1 MAIRKNTNPTPMQL
15 QPGLLDILVR
25 NGMQASIVWE
35 ANNRPQ
41 LVVRGHDSP
50 VLAYDLTDKQLKAL
64 TGWGTNYANKS
75 AYNTFADIV
84 AKDFDLPKNYVHARN
99 ANGRVAMGL
108 HGYRIGAGEY
118 GRPEV
123 LTPRQA
129 IQNGI
134 PLSPRIARPRG
145 IWGVITPFLGW
156 TTRQQD
162 GFHLRR
168 MGGQLVAPNGAPIVM
183 DRPDGRMKPGELQ
196 SGGYGFYY
204 KGQPSD
210 ARSVVQD
217 PLMELKEAFVPLN
230 EKVERPNV
238 PAKPYKELI
247 TSPVYF
253 SGEKFMECLD
263 SHGIVIDAKEK
274 TMTIQSAKLD
284 YDLTYDLNEEEVKKL
299 TSNSAKEHKV
309 EDRLATINQIISA
322 DFTQPITQEM
332 LNSNQRIAI
341 DVMPDVQTE
350 ISRQQIG
357 DMGATQ
363 ERVSKPDVALQRT
376 MPFEADGKVIPI
388 LSEKDGFHWQQEAK
402 HGRDVV
408 LENVVAYE
416 NRGHYYLRADVN
428 GKEVSKELTE
438 EEFKEF
444 HYRNDDRR
452 LEILDKHLDGI
463 VLERGDYKGEFV
475 NSSQTNGERLAELK
489 ESHGWF
495 REGKDGREVS
505 VENINVQPIAMGK
518 YKMSAII
525 DGEVIS
531 HEINQKDFNKFMAM
545 DDYHRMKLFAKIF
558 DEVDIKDKIGVG
570 TKIGAALAAAVT
582 VMQEVTIGL
591 EPGMGPDR
599 MDIPATANRAYFKP
613 GVDRPCDVAMRNYE
627 AAIITDEIHNTL
639 KM

>member
-1 MAIRKNTNPTPMQL
+1 MAIRKNTNPTPTQL

-50 VLAYDLTDKQLKAL
+50 VLAYDLTDKQLQSL
-64 TGWGTNYANKS
+64 TDWGTNYANKS
-75 AYNTFADIV
+75 AYNTFASIV

-118 GRPEV
+118 GRRDAI
-123 LTPRQA
+123 TPRQA
-129 IQNGI
+129 IQMGV
-134 PLSPRIARPRG
+134 PLSPRMSRPRG

-156 TTRQQD
+156 TPRQQD

-210 ARSVVQD
+210 VRSVVQD
-217 PLMELKEAFVPLN
+217 PMKELKDAFVPLK
-230 EKVERPNV
+230 EKVERPDI

-253 SGEKFMECLD
+253 SGEKFQECLS

-274 TMTIQSAKLD
+274 TMTIQSNKLD
-284 YDLTYDLNEEEVKKL
+284 YDLTYDLSEDEVKKL
-299 TSNSAKEHKV
+299 TSNSVKDCKV
-309 EDRLATINQIISA
+309 EDRLTTINQIISA
-322 DFTQPITQEM
+322 DFIQPITQEM
-332 LNSNQRIAI
+332 LDSNKRISI
-341 DVMPDVQTE
+341 DIKPDVQE
-350 ISRQQIG
+350 KINYQQI
-357 DMGATQ
+357 DNAAL
-363 ERVSKPDVALQRT
+363 EKEEVSGPDVALQHT

-388 LSEKDGFHWQQEAK
+388 LSEKDGYHWQQDAK

-416 NRGHYYLRADVN
+416 NRGHYFLRADVN
-428 GKEVSKELTE
+428 GKEVSRELTQ
-438 EEFKEF
+438 EEFQEF

-452 LEILDKHLDGI
+452 IELLTHHFDGV

-475 NSSQTNGERLAELK
+475 NSTQTNGKRLAELK

-495 REGKDGREVS
+495 REGKDGREVN
-505 VENINVQPIAMGK
+505 VENIRVQPIAMGK

-558 DEVDIKDKIGVG
+558 DEVDIKDKVGVG
-570 TKIGAALAAAVT
+570 TKIGAALAAAIT
-582 VMQEVTIGL
+582 VMQEVTVGL
-591 EPGMGPDR
+591 EPGMGPGR
-599 MDIPATANRAYFKP
+599 MDMPDTIHRAYFKP

-627 AAIITDEIHNTL
+627 AAIITDEMHNTL